1 MSSYVICSIIQSLNF
16 VIANS
21 SVCLIKA
28 APTTQKPKIICIDE
42 LDKMP
47 RQFQEK
53 LLSFMETGHIKVDQ
67 MHKHYDFKIKGA
79 KVFGAC
85 NEIAGYQNH
94 CNPGLDVYICRHILK
109 SNFQKY
115 QPKYCLSQYRVIKY
129 LYEKTITFQSQPI
142 QPESEY
148 LLQLRV

>member
-21 SVCLIKA
+21 SDCLIRA

-85 NEIAGYQNH
+85 NEIALLIEVHVIGMREACTALQRRRRN
-94 CNPGLDVYICRHILK
+94 
-109 SNFQKY
+109 
-115 QPKYCLSQYRVIKY
+115 LSHP
-129 LYEKTITFQSQPI
+129 ITSA
-142 QPESEY
+142 ETY
-148 LLQLRV
+148 